1 MVVAT
6 SFLLLTMETTHQPD
20 KPYTKIPV
28 TLLTGFLGAG
38 KTTLLNRILKEEHGE
53 KIAVIVNEFGQVG
66 IDGELIVARDE
77 SMIELN
83 NGCLCCT
90 VRVDLIDTLTRLAK
104 SKLGI
109 EGETKKDFDRVV
121 IETTGLA
128 DPLPLIQT
136 FLLDEVVATCYE
148 LDAIVTVVDGKH
160 IEKQLGYLPLAA
172 EQIALAD
179 ILVLNKCDLLS
190 ETEKKGVK
198 ERIRKLNHEAKILE
212 AVQSDVSLSEL
223 FGKNSFQHLPEDF
236 LHEDEHDHGDHL
248 DGINSIV
255 VRSEKPI
262 SIDALYQWLGEVIE
276 KCGPDLLRYKG
287 IVYSNEWEGKRGV
300 LQGVHTL
307 YTVTPDRDWRPGEP
321 RETKLVFIGRNLDET
336 WIKESFQSLLV

>member
-6 SFLLLTMETTHQPD
+6 SFLSLTMKTSNQPD

-104 SKLGI
+104 AKLSLD
-109 EGETKKDFDRVV
+109 GEAKKDFNRVV

-179 ILVLNKCDLLS
+179 ILILNKCDLL
-190 ETEKKGVK
+190 TEEEK
-198 ERIRKLNHEAKILE
+198 EKIRKRIESLNHEAKILE
-212 AVQSDVSLSEL
+212 AVQSNVPLSEL
-223 FGKNSFQHLPEDF
+223 FGKNSFRHLPEDF
-236 LHEDEHDHGDHL
+236 LTEDEHDHAGHL
-248 DGINSIV
+248 DGINSVV
-255 VRSEKPI
+255 VRTSKPVE
-262 SIDALYQWLGEVIE
+262 IDALYTWLGEVIE
-276 KCGPDLLRYKG
+276 HCGPDLLRYKG
-287 IVYSNEWEGKRGV
+287 IVYSDEWEGKRGV

-336 WIKESFQSLLV
+336 WIKEGFQSLLA

>member
-1 MVVAT
+1 
-6 SFLLLTMETTHQPD
+6 MELQTTQD
-20 KPYTKIPV
+20 KPFKKIPV

-38 KTTLLNRILKEEHGE
+38 KTTLLNRILQEEHGE

-66 IDGELIVARDE
+66 IDGDLIVARDE
-77 SMIELN
+77 SMIELD

-90 VRVDLIDTLTRLAK
+90 VRVDVIDTLTKLAK
-104 SKLGI
+104 EKLGM
-109 EGETKKDFDRVV
+109 EGEVEKDFDRVV

-179 ILVLNKCDLLS
+179 ILILNKCDLLS
-190 ETEKKGVK
+190 AEDKETVR
-198 ERIRKLNHEAKILE
+198 ERIKSLNQEAKVLE
-212 AVQSDVSLSEL
+212 AVQSDVPLSEL
-223 FGKNSFQHLPEDF
+223 FGKNSFRHVREDF
-236 LHEDEHDHGDHL
+236 LDQDEHDHEHHL
-248 DGINSIV
+248 DEIHSVV
-255 VRSEKPI
+255 VRSTKPI

-276 KCGPDLLRYKG
+276 KSGPDLLRYKG
-287 IVYSNEWEGKRGV
+287 IVYTDEWEGKRGV

-307 YTVTPDRDWRPGEP
+307 YTVQPDRYWRENEA

-336 WIKESFQSLLV
+336 WIKESFQSLLA

>member
-1 MVVAT
+1 M
-6 SFLLLTMETTHQPD
+6 
-20 KPYTKIPV
+20 

-38 KTTLLNRILKEEHGE
+38 KTTLLNRMLREDHSE

-90 VRVDLIDTLTRLAK
+90 VRVDLIQTLTELAK
-104 SKLGI
+104 GKLGI
-109 EGETKKDFDRVV
+109 DGEKQHFDRVV

-160 IEKQLGYLPLAA
+160 IGKQLGYLPLAG

-179 ILVLNKCDLLS
+179 ILILNKTDLLTD
-190 ETEKKGVK
+190 E
-198 ERIRKLNHEAKILE
+198 ERGAVRKRLQLLNQGATLLE
-212 AVQSDVSLSEL
+212 AVQSDVPLPEL
-223 FGKNSFQHLPEDF
+223 FHHASFSRLPEDF
-236 LHEDEHDHGDHL
+236 QDEHEEHDDHL
-248 DGINSIV
+248 AEIQSV
-255 VRSEKPI
+255 VLRSTQPI
-262 SIDALYQWLGEVIE
+262 ALDALYTWLGEVIARFE
-276 KCGPDLLRYKG
+276 PDLLRYKG
-287 IVYSNEWEGKRGV
+287 IVYTDEWEGKRGV

-307 YTVTPDRDWRPGEP
+307 YTVNPDREWKTGEKK
-321 RETKLVFIGRNLDET
+321 ETKLVFIGKHLDAN
-336 WIKESFQSLLV
+336 WLKESFQGIR

>member
-1 MVVAT
+1 M
-6 SFLLLTMETTHQPD
+6 SEIQPD
-20 KPYTKIPV
+20 KPFKKIPV

-66 IDGELIVARDE
+66 IDGDLIVARDE
-77 SMIELN
+77 SMVELN

-90 VRVDLIDTLTRLAK
+90 VRVDLIDTLTKLAK
-104 SKLGI
+104 AKLGLE
-109 EGETKKDFDRVV
+109 EGRKDFDRVV

-179 ILVLNKCDLLS
+179 ILILNKCDLLTK
-190 ETEKKGVK
+190 EEKKVVK
-198 ERIRKLNHEAKILE
+198 KKIASLNQEAKILD
-212 AVQSDVSLSEL
+212 AIQSDISLSEL
-223 FGKNSFQHLPEDF
+223 FGKNSFRRLPEDF
-236 LHEDEHDHGDHL
+236 LKEEHAHEDHLHD
-248 DGINSIV
+248 ITSVV
-255 VRSEKPI
+255 VRSSQPI
-262 SIDALYQWLGEVIE
+262 KIDALYQWLGEVIE
-276 KCGPDLLRYKG
+276 KAGPDLLRYKG
-287 IVYSNEWEGKRGV
+287 IVYTDEWENKRGV

-307 YTVTPDRDWRPGEP
+307 YAVNPDREWREDEP
-321 RETKLVFIGRNLDET
+321 KETKLVFIGRNLDEE
-336 WIKESFQSLLV
+336 WIKKSFDRLS

>member
-1 MVVAT
+1 
-6 SFLLLTMETTHQPD
+6 MELQTTQD
-20 KPYTKIPV
+20 KPFKKIPV

-38 KTTLLNRILKEEHGE
+38 KTTLLNRILQKEHGE

-66 IDGELIVARDE
+66 IDGDLIVARDE

-90 VRVDLIDTLTRLAK
+90 VRVDLIDTLTSLAK
-104 SKLGI
+104 QKLGI
-109 EGETKKDFDRVV
+109 EGEAKKEFDRVV

-160 IEKQLGYLPLAA
+160 IEKQLSYLPLAA

-179 ILVLNKCDLLS
+179 ILILNKCDLLTD
-190 ETEKKGVK
+190 EEKGKVRD
-198 ERIRKLNHEAKILE
+198 RIKQLNREAAIME
-212 AVQSDVSLSEL
+212 AVQSNVSLKIL
-223 FGKNSFQHLPEDF
+223 FGKNSFRQIHEGF
-236 LHEDEHDHGDHL
+236 LQEHANEHDHDDHL
-248 DGINSIV
+248 DGIHSVI
-255 VRSEKPI
+255 VRSDKPI
-262 SIDALYQWLGEVIE
+262 EIDTLYQWLGEVIE
-276 KCGPDLLRYKG
+276 KVGPDLLRYKG
-287 IVYSNEWEGKRGV
+287 IVYTDEWENKRGV

-307 YTVTPDRDWRPGEP
+307 YTVQPDREWRSNES
-321 RETKLVFIGRNLDET
+321 RQTKLVFIGRNLDEK
-336 WIKESFQSLLV
+336 WIKESFEKG

>member
-1 MVVAT
+1 MNAQNT
-6 SFLLLTMETTHQPD
+6 PD
-20 KPYTKIPV
+20 IPFKKIPV

-66 IDGELIVARDE
+66 IDGDLIVARDE
-77 SMIELN
+77 SMVELN

-90 VRVDLIDTLTRLAK
+90 VRVDLIDTLTKLAK
-104 SKLGI
+104 AKLGI
-109 EGETKKDFDRVV
+109 EGEKKEFDRVV

-160 IEKQLGYLPLAA
+160 IGKQLGYLPLSA

-179 ILVLNKCDLLS
+179 ILILNKCDLLTNEEK
-190 ETEKKGVK
+190 ETVKKKIHG
-198 ERIRKLNHEAKILE
+198 LNHEAKILE
-212 AVQSDVSLSEL
+212 AVQSDVPLGEL
-223 FGKNSFQHLPEDF
+223 FGKNSFRHVPEDF
-236 LHEDEHDHGDHL
+236 LEEEHEHEDHLHD
-248 DGINSIV
+248 INSVV
-255 VRSEKPI
+255 VRSSKPI
-262 SIDALYQWLGEVIE
+262 KIDALYAWLGEVIE
-276 KCGPDLLRYKG
+276 RSGPDLLRYKG
-287 IVYSNEWEGKRGV
+287 IVYTDEFEGKRGV

-307 YTVTPDRDWRPGEP
+307 YTVHPDREWREGEAK
-321 RETKLVFIGRNLDET
+321 ETKLVFIGRNLDEE
-336 WIKESFQSLLV
+336 WIKESFQSLLAVVE

>member
-1 MVVAT
+1 
-6 SFLLLTMETTHQPD
+6 MEPINQTE
-20 KPYTKIPV
+20 KPFKKIPV

-66 IDGELIVARDE
+66 IDGDLIVARDE
-77 SMIELN
+77 SMVELN

-90 VRVDLIDTLTRLAK
+90 VRVDLIDTLTKLAK
-104 SKLGI
+104 AKLGI
-109 EGETKKDFDRVV
+109 EGEKKDFDRVV

-179 ILVLNKCDLLS
+179 ILILNKCDLL
-190 ETEKKGVK
+190 TEEEKEKTRKRIKG
-198 ERIRKLNHEAKILE
+198 LNQEAKILE
-212 AVQSDVSLSEL
+212 AVQSDVPLQEL

-236 LHEDEHDHGDHL
+236 LHEDGHDHDDHL
-248 DGINSIV
+248 DGINSVV
-255 VRSEKPI
+255 VRSEKSI

-276 KCGPDLLRYKG
+276 KTGPDLLRYKG
-287 IVYSNEWEGKRGV
+287 IVYSDEWEGKRGV

-307 YTVTPDRDWRPGEP
+307 YTVNPDRDWRPGEP
-321 RETKLVFIGRNLDET
+321 RETKLVFIGRNLDEA
-336 WIKESFQSLLV
+336 WVNESFRS

>member
-1 MVVAT
+1 MQN
-6 SFLLLTMETTHQPD
+6 QPD
-20 KPYTKIPV
+20 KPFKKIPV

-66 IDGELIVARDE
+66 IDGDLIVARDE

-90 VRVDLIDTLTRLAK
+90 VRVDLIDTLTKLAK
-104 SKLGI
+104 AKLGM
-109 EGETKKDFDRVV
+109 EGDQKDFDRVV

-179 ILVLNKCDLLS
+179 ILIFNKCDLLM
-190 ETEKKGVK
+190 EEEKEKIQEHIK
-198 ERIRKLNHEAKILE
+198 SLNHEAKILE
-212 AVQSDVSLSEL
+212 AVQSDVPLSEL
-223 FGKNSFQHLPEDF
+223 FGKNSFRHVAEDF
-236 LHEDEHDHGDHL
+236 LENEHDHEDHL
-248 DGINSIV
+248 DGITSVV
-255 VRSEKPI
+255 VRSAKPVE
-262 SIDALYQWLGEVIE
+262 IDALYQWLGQVIE
-276 KCGPDLLRYKG
+276 KTGPDLLRYKG
-287 IVYSNEWEGKRGV
+287 IVYSDEWEGKRGV

-307 YTVTPDRDWRPGEP
+307 YTVQPDRDWRENESK
-321 RETKLVFIGRNLDET
+321 ETKLVFIGRNLDET
-336 WIKESFQSLLV
+336 WIKESFLK

>member
-1 MVVAT
+1 MIDT
-6 SFLLLTMETTHQPD
+6 NRKGGKKF
-20 KPYTKIPV
+20 KKIPV

-66 IDGELIVARDE
+66 IDGDLIVARDE

-90 VRVDLIDTLTRLAK
+90 VRVDLIETLTKLAK
-104 SKLGI
+104 AKLGI
-109 EGETKKDFDRVV
+109 EGEKRDFDRVV

-136 FLLDEVVATCYE
+136 FLLDEVVATCYQ
-148 LDAIVTVVDGKH
+148 LDTIVTVVDGKH

-179 ILVLNKCDLLS
+179 LVILNKLDLLS
-190 ETEKKGVK
+190 DEDK
-198 ERIRKLNHEAKILE
+198 ERVRKRITSLNARAPILE
-212 AVQSDVSLSEL
+212 AVQSAVPIADL
-223 FGKNSFQHLPEDF
+223 FHKYSFERVPEDF
-236 LHEDEHDHGDHL
+236 LMEKHDHDEHEHHL
-248 DGINSIV
+248 DEINSVV
-255 VRSEKPI
+255 VRSDIPI
-262 SIDALYQWLGEVIE
+262 KIDVLYQWLGEVIE
-276 KCGPDLLRYKG
+276 RCGPDLLRYKG
-287 IVYSNEWEGKRGV
+287 IVYTDEYEGKRGI

-307 YTVTPDRDWRPGEP
+307 YTLNPDREWKVGETK
-321 RETKLVFIGRNLDET
+321 ETKLVFIGRKLDEE
-336 WIKESFQSLLV
+336 WIRETFTEVAI

>member
-1 MVVAT
+1 MT
-6 SFLLLTMETTHQPD
+6 NNKTMPKSTTD
-20 KPYTKIPV
+20 KPFKKIPV

-66 IDGELIVARDE
+66 IDGDLIVARDE

-90 VRVDLIDTLTRLAK
+90 VRVDLIDTLTKLAK
-104 SKLGI
+104 AKLGL
-109 EGETKKDFDRVV
+109 EGEKKDFDRVV

-136 FLLDEVVATCYE
+136 FLLNEVVATCYE

-179 ILVLNKCDLLS
+179 ILILNKCDLLS
-190 ETEKKGVK
+190 QEERETVKKKILG
-198 ERIRKLNHEAKILE
+198 LNQEAKVLE

-223 FGKNSFQHLPEDF
+223 FGKQSFQRLPEDF
-236 LHEDEHDHGDHL
+236 LTEHDEHEHEDHL
-248 DGINSIV
+248 NSINSVV
-255 VRSEKPI
+255 VRASSPI
-262 SIDALYQWLGEVIE
+262 KIDVLYQWLGEVIE
-276 KCGPDLLRYKG
+276 KSGPDLLRYKG
-287 IVYSNEWEGKRGV
+287 IVYTDEWENKRGV

-307 YTVTPDRDWRPGEP
+307 YTVQPDRDWKDAET
-321 RETKLVFIGRNLDET
+321 RETKLVFIGRNLDEA
-336 WIKESFQSLLV
+336 WIKESFQSLSAAVE

>member
-1 MVVAT
+1 M
-6 SFLLLTMETTHQPD
+6 LPLTPD
-20 KPYTKIPV
+20 QTFKKIPV

-38 KTTLLNRILKEEHGE
+38 KTTLLNRILAEEHGE

-66 IDGELIVARDE
+66 IDGDLIVARDE

-90 VRVDLIDTLTRLAK
+90 VRVDLIDTLTNLAK
-104 SKLGI
+104 AKLGI
-109 EGETKKDFDRVV
+109 DGIATKHFDRVV

-160 IEKQLGYLPLAA
+160 IEKQLGYLPLSA

-179 ILVLNKCDLLS
+179 LIILNKIDLLS
-190 ETEKKGVK
+190 REEKERVK
-198 ERIRKLNHEAKILE
+198 ERVLKLNNRAPILE
-212 AVQSDVSLSEL
+212 AVQSEVSIVDL
-223 FGKNSFQHLPEDF
+223 FHKYSFKHLPENF
-236 LHEDEHDHGDHL
+236 LSEGEGHNEHEHHL
-248 DGINSIV
+248 DDIHSVV
-255 VRSEKPI
+255 VRSDVPI
-262 SIDALYQWLGEVIE
+262 EIDKLYAWLGQVIE
-276 KCGPDLLRYKG
+276 RCEPDLLRYKG
-287 IVYSNEWEGKRGV
+287 LVYTDEFVGKRAI

-307 YTVTPDRDWRPGEP
+307 YTMQPDREWKEQET
-321 RETKLVFIGRNLDET
+321 RETKLVFIGRNLDEA
-336 WIKESFQSLLV
+336 WITGSFQSSLVD

>member
-1 MVVAT
+1 MQDT
-6 SFLLLTMETTHQPD
+6 KID
-20 KPYTKIPV
+20 KPFKKIPV

-66 IDGELIVARDE
+66 IDGDLIVARDE

-90 VRVDLIDTLTRLAK
+90 VRVDLIETLTKLAK
-104 SKLGI
+104 NKLGL
-109 EGETKKDFDRVV
+109 EGERKDFDRVV

-136 FLLDEVVATCYE
+136 FLLDEVVATCYQ
-148 LDAIVTVVDGKH
+148 LDTIVTVVDGKH

-179 ILVLNKCDLLS
+179 LVILNKLDLLS
-190 ETEKKGVK
+190 GDDRERVK
-198 ERIRKLNHEAKILE
+198 QRIANLNSRAPILE
-212 AVQSDVSLSEL
+212 AVQSVVPIADL
-223 FGKNSFQHLPEDF
+223 FHKYSFERLPEDF
-236 LHEDEHDHGDHL
+236 LVDEHEHDEHEHHL
-248 DGINSIV
+248 DEINSVV
-255 VRSEKPI
+255 VRSDKPI
-262 SIDALYQWLGEVIE
+262 KIDALYQWLGDVIA
-276 KCGPDLLRYKG
+276 KCEPDLLRYKG
-287 IVYSNEWEGKRGV
+287 LVYTNEFEGKRGV

-307 YTVTPDRDWRPGEP
+307 YTLNPDRAWREGEVK
-321 RETKLVFIGRNLDET
+321 ETKLVFIGRNLDEE
-336 WIKESFQSLLV
+336 WLCESFQSLS

>member
-1 MVVAT
+1 
-6 SFLLLTMETTHQPD
+6 METIHQPD

-104 SKLGI
+104 AKLGL
-109 EGETKKDFDRVV
+109 EGEAKKDFDRVA

-160 IEKQLGYLPLAA
+160 IEKQLSYLPLAA

-179 ILVLNKCDLLS
+179 ILILNKCDLLS
-190 ETEKKGVK
+190 TEEK
-198 ERIRKLNHEAKILE
+198 EKIRQRIKSLNHEAKILE
-212 AVQSDVSLSEL
+212 AVQSDVPLGEL
-223 FGKNSFQHLPEDF
+223 FGKNSFQHLSEDF
-236 LHEDEHDHGDHL
+236 LHGDDHEHEHHL
-248 DGINSIV
+248 DGINSV
-255 VRSEKPI
+255 VLRSTKPI
-262 SIDALYQWLGEVIE
+262 EIDALYQWLGEVIE

-287 IVYSNEWEGKRGV
+287 IVYSTEWEEKRGV

-307 YTVTPDRDWRPGEP
+307 YTVQPDRDWRPGEP
-321 RETKLVFIGRNLDET
+321 RETKLVFIGRNLDEE
-336 WIKESFQSLLV
+336 WINEGFASLT

>member
-1 MVVAT
+1 MNT
-6 SFLLLTMETTHQPD
+6 LSSD
-20 KPYTKIPV
+20 KPFKKIPV

-38 KTTLLNRILKEEHGE
+38 KTTLLNRILQEEHGE

-77 SMIELN
+77 SMVELS

-90 VRVDLIDTLTRLAK
+90 VRVDLIETLTSLAK
-104 SKLGI
+104 AKLGMD
-109 EGETKKDFDRVV
+109 GPKKDFDRVV

-136 FLLDEVVATCYE
+136 FLLDEVVATCYQ

-160 IEKQLGYLPLAA
+160 IEKQLGYLPLSA

-179 ILVLNKCDLLS
+179 LIVLNKVDLLQP
-190 ETEKKGVK
+190 EEKARVK
-198 ERIRKLNHEAKILE
+198 ERVAKLNGRAPILE
-212 AVQSDVSLSEL
+212 AVQSQVPIVDL
-223 FGKNSFQHLPEDF
+223 FHKYSFERLPEDF
-236 LHEDEHDHGDHL
+236 LHEAHDHEAHGDHL
-248 DGINSIV
+248 DAINSV
-255 VRSEKPI
+255 VVESDQSL

-276 KCGPDLLRYKG
+276 HCGPDLLRYKG
-287 IVYSNEWEGKRGV
+287 IVYSDEYEGKRGI

-307 YTVTPDRDWRPGEP
+307 YTVTPDRAWKAGEK
-321 RETKLVFIGRNLDET
+321 RATKLVFIGRNLDEE
-336 WIKESFQSLLV
+336 WIRETFLSLLNSMK

>member
-1 MVVAT
+1 MNT
-6 SFLLLTMETTHQPD
+6 PKTPD
-20 KPYTKIPV
+20 IPFNKIPV

-38 KTTLLNRILKEEHGE
+38 KTTLLNRILQEEHGE

-66 IDGELIVARDE
+66 IDGDLIVARDE
-77 SMIELN
+77 SMVELN

-90 VRVDLIDTLTRLAK
+90 VRVDLIDTLTKLAK
-104 SKLGI
+104 GKLGI
-109 EGETKKDFDRVV
+109 DEPKKDFDRVV

-179 ILVLNKCDLLS
+179 ILILNKCDLLTS
-190 ETEKKGVK
+190 EAKETVKK
-198 ERIRKLNHEAKILE
+198 RIQGLNQEAKILE
-212 AVQSDVSLSEL
+212 AVQSNVPLGEL
-223 FGKNSFQHLPEDF
+223 FGKNSFRHVSEDF
-236 LHEDEHDHGDHL
+236 LEEEQAHENHLHDIH
-248 DGINSIV
+248 SVV
-255 VRSEKPI
+255 VRSSKPI
-262 SIDALYQWLGEVIE
+262 NIDALYAWLGEVIDKSE
-276 KCGPDLLRYKG
+276 PDLLRYKG
-287 IVYSNEWEGKRGV
+287 IVYTDEWGNKRGV

-307 YTVTPDRDWRPGEP
+307 YMVHPDREWSEGEVP
-321 RETKLVFIGRNLDET
+321 ETKLVFIGRNLDET
-336 WIKESFQSLLV
+336 WIKKSFSGL